1 MLQEWLGILT
11 SFYVYVSVQAQEDAK
26 DESTLCSH
34 DVWKASPSVC
44 AQKTRHKYLFRLFLR
59 FKSFEGVNCPDKTRT
74 NVNFDSMID
83 EFCVVLFLLKEV
95 KYFQFPGELLMRM
108 LKMLILPLVVS
119 R

>member
-1 MLQEWLGILT
+1 MC
-11 SFYVYVSVQAQEDAK
+11 VSVQAQGDAK
-26 DESTLCSH
+26 DESTLCSCL
-34 DVWKASPSVC
+34 KSVSKC
-44 AQKTRHKYLFRLFLR
+44 VCVQKTRREYLFRLFLR

-83 EFCVVLFLLKEV
+83 GFCVVLFLLKEV